1 MNQNANS
8 NFNLKLRANLSLNTS
23 SVHRC
28 FAQQQ
33 GVVLVEFL
41 AVLPFLLMIVLL
53 TFDLTSYLQK
63 QSKLERLSY
72 SLATIISHRE
82 QYYAEDALSDELPLT
97 QKQVTELTRIAR
109 NELSQQDIAVK
120 VYEFNNQYAG
130 GEPISFSHGSGD
142 CAWRS
147 AGVVAE
153 NLPQA
158 SNGTVEPGLFMVQL
172 CQDIKGTSLFA
183 KFSNSSDFSHLY
195 ARSVMVKREKR
206 HDN

>member
-1 MNQNANS
+1 MNQNV
-8 NFNLKLRANLSLNTS
+8 NFNLQANLSLNTPS
-23 SVHRC
+23 TQRR
-28 FAQQQ
+28 FAHQQ
-33 GVVLVEFL
+33 GVVMVEFL

-82 QYYAEDALSDELPLT
+82 QYYQEDAISDELPLT

-120 VYEFNNQYAG
+120 VYEFNNPYAA
-130 GEPISFSHGSGD
+130 GEPISFSNGNGD

-147 AGVVAE
+147 AGAVAE
-153 NLPQA
+153 NIPQA

-183 KFSNSSDFSHLY
+183 KFSDSSDFNHLY
-195 ARSVMVKREKR
+195 ARSVMVKRDKR
-206 HDN
+206 HDD

>member
-1 MNQNANS
+1 MNQNV
-8 NFNLKLRANLSLNTS
+8 NFNLQANLSLNTPFA
-23 SVHRC
+23 HRR
-28 FAQQQ
+28 FAQQH

-82 QYYAEDALSDELPLT
+82 QYYAEDAISDELPLT
-97 QKQVTELTRIAR
+97 QEQVIELTRIAR

-120 VYEFNNQYAG
+120 IYEFNNQYSG
-130 GEPISFSHGSGD
+130 GEPISFSYGSGD

-147 AGVVAE
+147 AGAVAE

-158 SNGTVEPGLFMVQL
+158 SNGTAEPGLFMVQL

-183 KFSNSSDFSHLY
+183 KFSDSSDFSHLY

-206 HDN
+206 HND